1 MDRRL
6 DSLSQNWQNARGM
19 PSTGLPSNRQE
30 TAGLSRGS
38 QMRMKWAQGIHIV
51 FTSKVYR
58 SELCLLRTEKKNEHV
73 NWNFKVFLVCLLVS
87 SESFFLF
94 VSETLI
100 EHPLWARALRQTVRD
115 TEIYKRVSLLPTGSQ
130 CSGQDYW
137 ENSTTLKVLSTI
149 IVLFSRTLGR
159 AMRHTCILCRFSL
172 MFIREQNQK
181 WP

>member
-6 DSLSQNWQNARGM
+6 DSLSQNWQNARGL

-30 TAGLSRGS
+30 NSRTFQRITDENEVGS
-38 QMRMKWAQGIHIV
+38 GCSHCIHIEGLQV
-51 FTSKVYR
+51 RALSSKNW
-58 SELCLLRTEKKNEHV
+58 KKNEHF
-73 NWNFKVFLVCLLVS
+73 NWNFKVFCLFVCFFRK
-87 SESFFLF
+87 FFLF

-115 TEIYKRVSLLPTGSQ
+115 TEIYKIVSLLPTGSQ

-137 ENSTTLKVLSTI
+137 ENSTTLKVLSAI

-172 MFIREQNQK
+172 LFICEQNQK